1 MLLIEL
7 ETHVGDLAVGL
18 LGLDQAGLRLVALPL
33 DVEVELP
40 GVGGHAEDLLGL
52 DVPE

>member
-1 MLLIEL
+1 MFLVEL
-7 ETHVGDLAVGL
+7 ETHVGDLVVGL
-18 LGLDQAGLRLVALPL
+18 LGLDQPGFRLVPLPL